1 MCLGL
6 PMQIVEIQGYL
17 ARCEAKGVQRDVNL
31 LMLEHETLRAG
42 DHVLVH
48 LGFALEKL
56 DPDDARDRWA
66 ALDEALAID
75 GAVTTG
81 GRDA

>member
-1 MCLGL
+1 
-6 PMQIVEIQGYL
+6 MQVVEIQGYQ

-31 LMLEHETLRAG
+31 LMLEHETLQTG

-75 GAVTTG
+75 DAPTTG